1 MVPAEQDV
9 GVYILP
15 PNAVKLAA
23 MVMNPRRTFST
34 KSVGATAEARED
46 ARGRVHTRN
55 RGAACVPC
63 AVPNSEGHAYAS
75 MRRRTL
81 SRVFWVAI
89 AESLALA
96 HTCFKLIVLVPKR

>member
-55 RGAACVPC
+55 R
-63 AVPNSEGHAYAS
+63 
-75 MRRRTL
+75 RRTL

-96 HTCFKLIVLVPKR
+96 HTCVKLIVLVPKR